1 MAPATNS
8 TAPDGAITCWL
19 TSSRP
24 PIENTGVLLV
34 PSVSDPFGMF
44 TLLLAC
50 NRPPLPMTSSSVI
63 VIDPRTFSSEPLGTT
78 TSPTTF
84 RLPLLI
90 TSRELLCTVT
100 VVLTC
105 RFIDSVSIRVPVS
118 C

>member
-1 MAPATNS
+1 M
-8 TAPDGAITCWL
+8 
-19 TSSRP
+19 
-24 PIENTGVLLV
+24 V
-34 PSVSDPFGMF
+34 
-44 TLLLAC
+44 LAC
-50 NRPPLPMTSSSVI
+50 NRPPLFTASSSVI

-78 TSPTTF
+78 TLPTTF
-84 RLPLLI
+84 RLPPLK